1 VNTYK
6 RGAEEKIARDGCTR
20 RRNRT
25 APSSSTSCTCRTW
38 QVYEVNEEGAVP
50 TVGEEEAEN
59 DVGESRLAGQ
69 SDAVV
74 LNADR
79 NVCERSTKGVE
90 FS

>member
-1 VNTYK
+1 MNTYK
-6 RGAEEKIARDGCTR
+6 RRAEEKIARDGCTR

-25 APSSSTSCTCRTW
+25 W
-38 QVYEVNEEGAVP
+38 QVHEVDEEGAVP

-79 NVCERSTKGVE
+79 RNVYERSTKGVE